1 MDIEQALPLL
11 GGLSPQAFMQKHWHK
26 KPLLIRQA
34 IGGMAPML
42 TRAELFDLAGRE
54 EVESRLISSRRERG
68 RTQWQMRRG
77 PIQRRSLPTLKTP
90 NWTLLVQGLDLHL
103 EAARAMLNRFRFVPD
118 ARLDDLMVSFAT
130 EGGGVGPHYDSY
142 DVFLLQAQ
150 GRRRWRIARRF
161 DPALRSD
168 VPLKIL
174 ANFQAEQEFVL
185 EAGDMLYLP
194 PHYAHDGIAEQGEC
208 MTYSIGFRSPA
219 RAELAQELLQR
230 LADQAGE
237 GLDEQRYRD
246 PAQAA
251 TSAAA
256 LIPAALEEFA
266 RQSVMAALKDPHALA
281 QALGELL
288 SEPKPQV
295 WFEPGRL
302 LSGRRGVVLD
312 RRTRM
317 LFDDRH
323 VYINGE
329 SFLAAGQDAQLMR
342 HLANERCLATQEVAR
357 LSKEALGLLKVWC
370 ASGWL
375 HPNK

>member
-1 MDIEQALPLL
+1 
-11 GGLSPQAFMQKHWHK
+11 
-26 KPLLIRQA
+26 
-34 IGGMAPML
+34 
-42 TRAELFDLAGRE
+42 
-54 EVESRLISSRRERG
+54 
-68 RTQWQMRRG
+68 MRPG

-174 ANFQAEQEFVL
+174 ANFQAEQEFLL

-230 LADQAGE
+230 LADQAG

-256 LIPAALEEFA
+256 LIPSALEHFA
-266 RQSVMAALKDPHALA
+266 RQSVMIALKDPHALA